1 MRRFYQS
8 VDLRSRSQMTDF
20 LTMHFRYPTMNSWNN
35 AVSYACNLKI
45 HKLGLC
51 DEVYEKLYDLLDCQE
66 FFLALKELMDNFAAE
81 HNYRW
86 QVGMNGR
93 SGGYLV
99 LYQGEI
105 TPSGYKS
112 FCTSCGQLNYRSVKE
127 TGKQCGRCGLLTR
140 VDFDKPHMQVSTFPG
155 RGADDDTDFTDWS
168 MDELRDRVRLIQ
180 EFDRLADRI
189 VDRAIDIARNYV
201 VEEEEYYVPKVRKVL
216 VPAGA

>member
-20 LTMHFRYPTMNSWNN
+20 LTKHFRYPTMNSWNN

-51 DEVYEKLYDLLDCQE
+51 DEVYEKLFVLLDCQE

-93 SGGYLV
+93 CDGYLV

-112 FCTSCGQLNYRSVKE
+112 FCTSCGQLNYRSVNE
-127 TGKQCGRCGLLTR
+127 TGKQCGRCGLHTR

-155 RGADDDTDFTDWS
+155 RGTDDDTDFTDWS

>member
-1 MRRFYQS
+1 
-8 VDLRSRSQMTDF
+8 
-20 LTMHFRYPTMNSWNN
+20 
-35 AVSYACNLKI
+35 
-45 HKLGLC
+45 
-51 DEVYEKLYDLLDCQE
+51 
-66 FFLALKELMDNFAAE
+66 MDNFAAE

-155 RGADDDTDFTDWS
+155 RGTDDDTDFTDWS

>member
-20 LTMHFRYPTMNSWNN
+20 LTKHFRYPTMNSWNN

-45 HKLGLC
+45 HSLGLC
-51 DEVYEKLYDLLDCQE
+51 DEVYEKLYVLLECQV
-66 FFLALKELMDNFAAE
+66 FFLALKELMDAFAAE

-105 TPSGYKS
+105 KPSGYKS
-112 FCTSCGQLNYRSVKE
+112 FCTACGQLNYRSIKE
-127 TGKQCGRCGLLTR
+127 TGKQCGKCGLHTR

-155 RGADDDTDFTDWS
+155 RGTDDDTDFTDWS
-168 MDELRDRVRLIQ
+168 MDELKDRVRLIQ
-180 EFDRLADRI
+180 DFDRLADRI
-189 VDRAIDIARNYV
+189 VDRAIDIAKHYSI
-201 VEEEEYYVPKVRKVL
+201 EEEEYYVPKVRKVL